1 MQPAMHPLGGFASQ
15 MYTQN
20 GGASMFAPAQY
31 QPQAGQPGTFQLDM
45 MYNSNGLLLLVN
57 TKLDSI
63 MNKLMSQPTPPLPAS
78 AQPTTT
84 TTPTGQMTSGETSAL
99 LENITRI
106 VRDNEQLRSDVD
118 ERKARV
124 HEQNEKITSLLSRV
138 QSLVEKN
145 HACMESETRARLLA
159 DESAQRVNELSAA
172 NGALNARLRQAEQE
186 RDDQR
191 QINTHSLTQLAI
203 CFSLEWNVEF

>member
-1 MQPAMHPLGGFASQ
+1 
-15 MYTQN
+15 
-20 GGASMFAPAQY
+20 MFAPAQY
-31 QPQAGQPGTFQLDM
+31 QPQAGQPGTFPLDM